1 MAKDLLAQ
9 VPHIKSRRIPIP
21 NGDAGIARTVQHM
34 IAFAQG
40 DEGAGH
46 PSVRALA
53 TQITRNLAS
62 RDYLGE
68 ITAVFNWVKQ
78 NIRFS
83 GEFKETLQSPYVTLQ
98 LATGDCDDFST
109 LTAALL
115 LTLGYQVRFK
125 TVGVDGPDF
134 SHVYVEVKLKR
145 QDKWVPLDTTVPS
158 STVGWEPPNIMR
170 AKTWTAMG
178 NAGLSGLGML
188 RDDHQIGARDLKNF
202 LGSVRRRR
210 ARRLNGLG
218 DGQQVADIV
227 KALDPIQQALA
238 LRIAGKGATTA
249 NYRGPF
255 GVDAQFSSSDG
266 IPTMW
271 VLGGGVAL
279 VLAGMWLGSPRRGRG
294 R

>member
-21 NGDAGIARTVQHM
+21 NGDAGIARTVHQM
-34 IAFAQG
+34 GVFAQG

-68 ITAVFNWVKQ
+68 ITAIFNWVKQ
-78 NIRFS
+78 HIRFS
-83 GEFKETLQSPYVTLQ
+83 DEFKGTLQSPYVTLQ
-98 LATGDCDDFST
+98 LATGDCDDHST
-109 LTAALL
+109 LLAALL
-115 LTLGYQVRFK
+115 LTLGYEVRFK

-134 SHVYVEVKLKR
+134 SHVYIEVKLKR
-145 QDKWVPLDTTVPS
+145 QDKWIPLDTTVPS
-158 STVGWEPPNIMR
+158 STVGWEPPNITR

-178 NAGLSGLGML
+178 EVGMG
-188 RDDHQIGARDLKNF
+188 DF
-202 LGSVRRRR
+202 LGVAARRRGHLR
-210 ARRLNGLG
+210 SLG
-218 DGQQVADIV
+218 DSQQNVTEIV

-238 LRIAGKGATTA
+238 LRIAGKNATTTNFRA
-249 NYRGPF
+249 PGI
-255 GVDAQFSSSDG
+255 DAQFSSADG

-279 VLAGMWLGSPRRGRG
+279 VLAGLWLGGNRRGR

>member
-9 VPHIKSRRIPIP
+9 VPHIKSRRIQIP

-40 DEGAGH
+40 DEGAAH
-46 PSVRALA
+46 PSIRALA

-83 GEFKETLQSPYVTLQ
+83 GEFKETLQTPYVTLQ

-109 LTAALL
+109 LVAALL

-145 QDKWVPLDTTVPS
+145 QNQWVPLDTTVAS
-158 STVGWEPPNIMR
+158 ATVGWEPPNIVR

-178 NAGLSGLGML
+178 NAGLGE
-188 RDDHQIGARDLKNF
+188 F
-202 LGSVRRRR
+202 LGAARRRG
-210 ARRLNGLG
+210 RRMNGLG
-218 DGQQVADIV
+218 DPAADRGQQVADVV

-271 VLGGGVAL
+271 VLGGGIAL

>member
-1 MAKDLLAQ
+1 MAKNLLAQ
-9 VPHIKSRRIPIP
+9 VPLIKSRRIPIP

-46 PSVRALA
+46 PSIRALA

-83 GEFKETLQSPYVTLQ
+83 GEFKETLQTPYVTVQ

-109 LTAALL
+109 LVAALL

-158 STVGWEPPNIMR
+158 ATVGWEPPNIVR

-178 NAGLSGLGML
+178 NAGLG
-188 RDDHQIGARDLKNF
+188 DF
-202 LGSVRRRR
+202 LGAARRRR
-210 ARRLNGLG
+210 LG
-218 DGQQVADIV
+218 DPAADRGQQAADLV

-279 VLAGMWLGSPRRGRG
+279 VLAGMWLGGPRRGRG

>member
-1 MAKDLLAQ
+1 MAKNLLAQ
-9 VPHIKSRRIPIP
+9 VPLIKSRRIPIP

-46 PSVRALA
+46 PSIRALA

-83 GEFKETLQSPYVTLQ
+83 GEFKETLQTPYVTVQ

-109 LTAALL
+109 LVAALL

-158 STVGWEPPNIMR
+158 ATVGWEPPNIVR

-178 NAGLSGLGML
+178 NAGLG
-188 RDDHQIGARDLKNF
+188 DF
-202 LGSVRRRR
+202 LGAARRRR
-210 ARRLNGLG
+210 LG
-218 DGQQVADIV
+218 DPAADRGQQAADLV

-238 LRIAGKGATTA
+238 LRIAGKGSTTA

-279 VLAGMWLGSPRRGRG
+279 VLAGMWLGGPRRGRG

>member
-1 MAKDLLAQ
+1 MGAEFEKAIFSGTFSNPMANDLLAQ

-21 NGDAGIARTVQHM
+21 NGDAGIARTVHQM
-34 IAFAQG
+34 GVFAQG

-46 PSVRALA
+46 PSIRALA

-98 LATGDCDDFST
+98 LATGDCDDHST
-109 LTAALL
+109 LIAALL
-115 LTLGYQVRFK
+115 LSLGYQMRFK

-134 SHVYVEVKLKR
+134 SHVYAEVKLKR
-145 QDKWVPLDTTVPS
+145 QDKWMAVDTTVPF
-158 STVGWEPPNIMR
+158 STVGWEPPNITR

-178 NAGLSGLGML
+178 EAGMG
-188 RDDHQIGARDLKNF
+188 NF
-202 LGSVRRRR
+202 LGA
-210 ARRLNGLG
+210 ARRHRLG
-218 DGQQVADIV
+218 DPAADRGQQAADLV